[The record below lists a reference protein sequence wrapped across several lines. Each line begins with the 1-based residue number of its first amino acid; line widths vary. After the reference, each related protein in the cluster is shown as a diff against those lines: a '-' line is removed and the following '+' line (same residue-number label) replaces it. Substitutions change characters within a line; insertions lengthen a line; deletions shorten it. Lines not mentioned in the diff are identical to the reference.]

1 MIVLADS
8 SIWVAHFKEPNQHLE
23 KLLIDGQILCHP
35 YIVGEV
41 ACGTPPKRRHFI
53 GLLTNLEGLPV
64 ATHDEVL
71 GTLEGRKLYGLGCG
85 YVDLCLVASALI
97 SEKALIWTLD
107 KSLKKVAAALH
118 RSYEP
123 KLHS

>member
-8 SIWVAHFKEPNQHLE
+8 SIWVAHFKVPNPHLE
-23 KLLIDGQILCHP
+23 RLLTEGQILCHP

-53 GLLTNLEGLPV
+53 ELLRSLESLPI

-71 GTLEGRKLYGLGCG
+71 ATLEAHKFYGQGCG

-97 SEKALIWTLD
+97 SERALIWTLD
-107 KSLKKVAAALH
+107 KALKKVASAVQ

>member
-8 SIWVAHFKEPNQHLE
+8 SIWVAHFKERNQHLE
-23 KLLIDGQILCHP
+23 RLLTDGGILCHP
-35 YIVGEV
+35 YIVGEA
-41 ACGTPPKRRHFI
+41 ACGTSPKRRYCINF
-53 GLLTNLEGLPV
+53 LTNLESLPI

-71 GTLEGRKLYGLGCG
+71 ATLEAQELYGHGCG
-85 YVDLCLVASALI
+85 YVDLCLLASALI

-107 KSLKKVAAALH
+107 KALKKVATSLH
-118 RSYEP
+118 RSYAP